1 MLFDEADQII
11 LVREFGQRS
20 SGDFRKWKL
29 EVDSFWNPCAP
40 VEAAVKIT
48 PDLCVF
54 VAVKT
59 ANRVLF
65 QEIVFQES
73 ASNTFARHTDLCGYK
88 FVFVV
93 HRIGWSINAARSM
106 IQMQVTLT
114 DVLGC
119 SSAFAFKQ
127 VLATRAFVWYGP
139 TTEHVSERN
148 GGFDWAF
155 DCTGWKILG
164 VHGSPPFLSTTV

>member
-1 MLFDEADQII
+1 
-11 LVREFGQRS
+11 
-20 SGDFRKWKL
+20 
-29 EVDSFWNPCAP
+29 
-40 VEAAVKIT
+40 VKIA

-119 SSAFAFKQ
+119 SSAFTFKQ
-127 VLATRAFVWYGP
+127 VFATRAFVWHGSAKN
-139 TTEHVSERN
+139 HVSKWN

-155 DCTGWKILG
+155 DRAGREILG
-164 VHGSPPFLSTTV
+164 VYGSSPFLSITV